1 MMDTRDFPVG
11 VIGTGAMG
19 GAVARRL
26 LACGFETHVRDIR
39 GEAMD
44 ELELVGARP
53 HASAGS
59 IGASC
64 HAIIVLV
71 VDAPQMESAL
81 FGVGGA
87 AESLRNGTLVVLS
100 STIAPGDA
108 EAFARRLDA
117 KGVLV
122 LDAPVSGGPHRAV
135 RGEMSMMAAG
145 SVRAWDVGQR
155 FLPTLSSRLFH
166 VSERPGDGARFKL
179 VNNMLAGINL
189 AAGGEAF
196 ALAERLGLDARKL
209 QEVISASSGA
219 SWVVADRLQRVLSG
233 DDGVYAATRMLAKD
247 LRLLQAVAEDAG
259 FAARLASEA
268 CERFQSF
275 VRAGLSDADDSVLI
289 KRARDVK

>member
-1 MMDTRDFPVG
+1 MERIDFPVG

-39 GEAMD
+39 LEVMR
-44 ELELVGARP
+44 ELELLGAQP
-53 HASAGS
+53 HESAAS

-64 HAIIVLV
+64 NAIIVLV

-81 FGVGGA
+81 FGSGGA
-87 AESLRNGTLVVLS
+87 AESLRSGTLVVLS
-100 STIAPGDA
+100 STIAPVDA
-108 EAFARRLDA
+108 ESFARRLA
-117 KGVLV
+117 ATGALV

-135 RGEMSMMAAG
+135 NGEMSMMAAG
-145 SVRAWDVGQR
+145 SVQAWGAGQR
-155 FLPTLSSRLFH
+155 LLPKLSNRLFH
-166 VSERPGDGARFKL
+166 VSERSGDGARFKL

-189 AAGGEAF
+189 AAGAEAF

-233 DDGVYAATRMLAKD
+233 DDSVYAATRMLAKD

-259 FAARLASEA
+259 FAAPLASEA
-268 CERFQSF
+268 CERFQSL

-289 KRARDVK
+289 KRAREMK

>member
-1 MMDTRDFPVG
+1 MNTKDFPVG

-26 LACGFETHVRDIR
+26 LVCGFETHVRDIR
-39 GEAMD
+39 PEAMRD
-44 ELELVGARP
+44 LELVGARS

-64 HAIIVLV
+64 KAIIVLV

-81 FGVGGA
+81 FGAGGA
-87 AESLRNGTLVVLS
+87 AESLRSGTLVVLS

-108 EAFARRLDA
+108 ESFARRLDA
-117 KGVLV
+117 KGALV
-122 LDAPVSGGPHRAV
+122 LDAPVSGGPHRALK
-135 RGEMSMMAAG
+135 GEMSMMAAG
-145 SVRAWDVGQR
+145 SAQAWDVGQR
-155 FLPTLSSRLFH
+155 FLATLSSRLFH
-166 VSERPGDGARFKL
+166 VSDRPGDGARFKL

-196 ALAERLGLDARKL
+196 ALAERLGLDPRKL
-209 QEVISASSGA
+209 QEVIGASSGA

-259 FAARLASEA
+259 FAAPLASEA

-289 KRARDVK
+289 KRARDVQ

>member
-1 MMDTRDFPVG
+1 MDTRDFPVG

-39 GEAMD
+39 PEAMR
-44 ELELVGARP
+44 ELELQGA
-53 HASAGS
+53 HSHTSGAS

-64 HAIIVLV
+64 KAIVVLV
-71 VDAPQMESAL
+71 VDAPQMENAL
-81 FGVGGA
+81 FGARGA
-87 AESLRNGTLVVLS
+87 AESLRSGTLIVLS
-100 STIAPGDA
+100 STIAPPDA
-108 EAFARRLDA
+108 ESFARRLDT
-117 KGVLV
+117 KGALV

-135 RGEMSMMAAG
+135 NGEMSMMAAG
-145 SVRAWDVGQR
+145 SQRAWDVGQR
-155 FLPTLSSRLFH
+155 VLPMLSSRLFH
-166 VSERPGDGARFKL
+166 VSERAGDGARFKL

-247 LRLLQAVAEDAG
+247 LRLLTTVAEDAG
-259 FAARLASEA
+259 FNVPLASEA

-289 KRARDVK
+289 KRAREIK

>member
-1 MMDTRDFPVG
+1 MDTRDFPVG

-39 GEAMD
+39 PEAMR
-44 ELELVGARP
+44 ELELQGAHP
-53 HASAGS
+53 HASGAS

-64 HAIIVLV
+64 KAVVVLV
-71 VDAPQMESAL
+71 VDAPQMEGAL
-81 FGVGGA
+81 FGPRGA
-87 AESLRNGTLVVLS
+87 VESLHSGTLIVLS
-100 STIAPGDA
+100 STIAPADA
-108 EAFARRLDA
+108 ESFARRLDA
-117 KGVLV
+117 KGALV

-135 RGEMSMMAAG
+135 NGEMSMMAAG
-145 SVRAWDVGQR
+145 SERAWNVGQR
-155 FLPTLSSRLFH
+155 VLPMLSSRLFH
-166 VSERPGDGARFKL
+166 VSERAGDGARFKL

-209 QEVISASSGA
+209 QEVISVSSGA

-259 FAARLASEA
+259 FAAPLANEA
-268 CERFQSF
+268 SERFQSF

-289 KRARDVK
+289 RRAREVK

>member
-1 MMDTRDFPVG
+1 MDKQDFPVG

-19 GAVARRL
+19 GAVAKRL
-26 LACGFETHVRDIR
+26 LGCGFKTHVRDIR
-39 GEAMD
+39 PEVMH
-44 ELELVGARP
+44 ELEVQGAQP
-53 HASAGS
+53 HASAAS
-59 IGASC
+59 IAASC
-64 HAIIVLV
+64 KALIILV

-81 FGVGGA
+81 FGAGGA
-87 AESLRNGTLVVLS
+87 AESLRSGTLVVLS
-100 STIAPGDA
+100 STIAPADA
-108 EAFARRLDA
+108 ESFARQLDA
-117 KGVLV
+117 QGALV

-135 RGEMSMMAAG
+135 KGEMSMMAAG
-145 SVRAWDVGQR
+145 FAQAWDVGQR
-155 FLPTLSSRLFH
+155 FLPTLSNRLFH

-259 FAARLASEA
+259 FAAPLASEA
-268 CERFQSF
+268 SERFQSF

-289 KRARDVK
+289 KRARDVR